1 MTHYFKDDDK
11 DVVNNGTASTDQ
23 RNMYPNAGIN
33 AAAAVAA
40 SRHPVSSINIL
51 SFNLISANTDLEA
64 EAPKSTETGSF
75 WFYGARECVNTGNS
89 GEGKAGLFNRTKV
102 THT

>member
-23 RNMYPNAGIN
+23 RNMYPNSGIN

-40 SRHPVSSINIL
+40 SRHPVSS
-51 SFNLISANTDLEA
+51 
-64 EAPKSTETGSF
+64 
-75 WFYGARECVNTGNS
+75 
-89 GEGKAGLFNRTKV
+89 
-102 THT
+102 

>member
-23 RNMYPNAGIN
+23 RNMYPNSGIN

-40 SRHPVSSINIL
+40 SRHPVSHNYLNHTHTIN
-51 SFNLISANTDLEA
+51 
-64 EAPKSTETGSF
+64 PKSKQ
-75 WFYGARECVNTGNS
+75 R
-89 GEGKAGLFNRTKV
+89 
-102 THT
+102 

>member
-33 AAAAVAA
+33 AAAAN
-40 SRHPVSSINIL
+40 RHPVSYSY
-51 SFNLISANTDLEA
+51 A
-64 EAPKSTETGSF
+64 
-75 WFYGARECVNTGNS
+75 
-89 GEGKAGLFNRTKV
+89 
-102 THT
+102 